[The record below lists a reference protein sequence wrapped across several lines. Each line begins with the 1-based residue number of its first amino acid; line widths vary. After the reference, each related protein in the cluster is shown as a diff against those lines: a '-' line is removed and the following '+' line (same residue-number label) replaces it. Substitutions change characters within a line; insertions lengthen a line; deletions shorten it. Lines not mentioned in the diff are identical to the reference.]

1 MKNER
6 LISLDILRGMT
17 VMLMIFVNNGG
28 GEQIFAPLQHA
39 RWNGMT
45 LCDMVFPFFLFIMG
59 ISTYLSLSK
68 SHFQWSPR
76 LGRKI
81 AKRTCLLFLIGL
93 FINWF
98 DMALH
103 GQALDFGHL
112 RILAVMQRIALCY
125 AATALLALACANG
138 CKTLKAFPAIIVGVL
153 VFYGGIILLYGG
165 YDYNAETN
173 ILAIVDKAVLGADHL
188 YQRSPVDPEGLLSTL
203 PSIAHTMIGFWV
215 AHLAFAV
222 GGDDTRQRT
231 RDITLTLLIAGAVL
245 VMVGFLLS
253 FGMPLNKRIWSPS
266 YVLVTCGF
274 ASLLQGLLVWLIDS
288 RQGHADRP
296 TNDRRWGWALIFGTN
311 PLFLY
316 VASELIAIV
325 FGATGVSTMLYAALQ
340 KVIVDG
346 YWTSVAFAA
355 TFVAIH
361 AAMGYPLWK
370 RHIYI
375 KL

>member
-1 MKNER
+1 
-6 LISLDILRGMT
+6 
-17 VMLMIFVNNGG
+17 
-28 GEQIFAPLQHA
+28 
-39 RWNGMT
+39 
-45 LCDMVFPFFLFIMG
+45 MG

-76 LGRKI
+76 LGWKI

-103 GQALDFGHL
+103 GQALDFSHL

-125 AATALLALACANG
+125 AATALLALACVNG
-138 CKTLKAFPAIIVGVL
+138 CKTLRAFPAIIVGVL

-165 YDYNAETN
+165 YGLNAETN
-173 ILAIVDKAVLGADHL
+173 ILAIVDKAVLA
-188 YQRSPVDPEGLLSTL
+188 PTTL
-203 PSIAHTMIGFWV
+203 PTLSRRPRGPALYPAFHRHTMIGFWV
-215 AHLAFAV
+215 ATLAFAV

-231 RDITLTLLIAGAVL
+231 RDITLSLLIAGAVL

-274 ASLLQGLLVWLIDS
+274 ASLLQGCWYGS
-288 RQGHADRP
+288 STAGKATP
-296 TNDRRWGWALIFGTN
+296 TAQPTTGAGAGRSSSAPTRC
-311 PLFLY
+311 PLCGQRI
-316 VASELIAIV
+316 IAIV

-355 TFVAIH
+355 TFVALH
-361 AAMGYPLWK
+361 AAMGYRCGNGTSTSNSEP
-370 RHIYI
+370 RANDREHVAQ
-375 KL
+375 